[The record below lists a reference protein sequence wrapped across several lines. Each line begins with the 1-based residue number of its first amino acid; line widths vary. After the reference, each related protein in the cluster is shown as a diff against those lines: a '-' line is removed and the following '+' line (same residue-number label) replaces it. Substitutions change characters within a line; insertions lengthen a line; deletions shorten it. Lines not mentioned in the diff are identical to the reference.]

1 MGSLLSLYPG
11 FVGLVCRVGWLLYP
25 LLRMSSVLKFF
36 VSGFRRVLIV
46 GEGLRAVQNG
56 GVYVN
61 GQQVQVG
68 ATVTQLL
75 AEGEALVI
83 RFGRNKFRIVEIL
96 SEEEDEIELYAKEI
110 ESYAKE
116 M

>member
-1 MGSLLSLYPG
+1 
-11 FVGLVCRVGWLLYP
+11 
-25 LLRMSSVLKFF
+25 MSSVLKFF

-96 SEEEDEIELYAKEI
+96 SEEEDEIELYAKEL